1 MTYFYGHL
9 FVAEPEIGAMF
20 PAAMDAQRHRI
31 YRALHRMIVT
41 RDERL
46 DDYLAELGRAH
57 RKFGV
62 RKEHYAAF
70 RTALLAAANRFTSPR
85 PAAGDAAAETAW
97 LAAFDRAAE
106 VMTAAADDDDRRVPA
121 WWTAEITAHERRTP
135 QVAVLTLRPSEPFPY
150 LPGQHLSVQTPRWP
164 RLWRR
169 YSIANAPR
177 DDGSLTLHVRAVDGG
192 LVSNALVHHHQP
204 GDVLLLGQAA
214 GRMTADT
221 ESRRPMLFL
230 AGGTGLA
237 PLKAI
242 IEAVGAATEPGVPRN
257 VTLYYGARTQA
268 DLYDLPALVR
278 LGLDFPWLKIVPV
291 TSDERSDT
299 AAYGTIPILGAKA
312 AWDDADVYIS
322 GPDIMIVR
330 AVTALQTLGADPPR
344 LHYDLPE
351 DKA

>member
-9 FVAEPEIGAMF
+9 FAAEPEIGSMF
-20 PAAMDAQRHRI
+20 PAAMDSQRHRF
-31 YRALHRMIVT
+31 YRALYRICVT

-46 DDYLAELGRAH
+46 DDYLADLGRAH

-70 RTALLAAANRFTSPR
+70 RTALIAAASRFTSPGF
-85 PAAGDAAAETAW
+85 AAGDAADGTAW

-106 VMTAAADDDDRRVPA
+106 IMTAAADEDARRVPA
-121 WWTAEITAHERRTP
+121 WWTAEVTAHERRTP
-135 QVAVLTLRPSEPFPY
+135 HVAVITLRPGEPFPY
-150 LPGQHLSVQTPRWP
+150 RAGQHLWVQTPRWP

-177 DDGSLTLHVRAVDGG
+177 ADGTLTLHVRAVEGG
-192 LVSNALVHHHQP
+192 LVSATLVHHLEP
-204 GDVLLLGQAA
+204 GDTLLLGQAE
-214 GRMTADT
+214 GRMVADT
-221 ESRRPMLFL
+221 GSRRPMLFL

-242 IEAVGAATEPGVPRN
+242 IEAVGAATEPGMPRN

-268 DLYDLPALVR
+268 ELYDLSALVR

-291 TSDERSDT
+291 TSDERSDA

-330 AVTALQTLGADPPR
+330 TVTALQTLGANPAR
-344 LHYDLPE
+344 LHYDLP
-351 DKA
+351 DV